1 MNLNVREMQ
10 LDDIEKIVDYFH
22 ESETAFL
29 EAMGV
34 DKRKLPDREQWIEKL
49 KAEYNKKLEDK
60 ELYYIIWLLDDE
72 PIGHSNISKI
82 KYGNSA
88 TMHLHI
94 WKNDKR
100 KKRFG
105 LEFLKRTI
113 PMYFEK
119 YELKKLICEP
129 YSKNI
134 APNKVLQ
141 KAGFTFIRSYD
152 MIPGPLNFYQTI
164 HRYELSA
171 EGFENLFIS
180 E

>member
-1 MNLNVREMQ
+1 MNVNIREIQ
-10 LDDIEKIVDYFH
+10 LVDIEKIIDYFH

-34 DKRKLPDREQWIEKL
+34 DKKKLPDREQWIEKL
-49 KAEYNKKLEDK
+49 KVEYNKKIEKK
-60 ELYYIIWLLDDE
+60 ELYYIIWLFNDE

-82 KYGNSA
+82 KLGNSA

-94 WKNDKR
+94 WNIDKR
-100 KKRFG
+100 YKGLG

-113 PMYFEK
+113 PIYFEK
-119 YELKKLICEP
+119 YKLNKLICEP
-129 YSKNI
+129 YSKNV

-152 MIPGPLNFYQTI
+152 TIPGPINFYQTI
-164 HRYELSA
+164 NRYELSA
-171 EGFENLFIS
+171 EGFEHL
-180 E
+180 

>member
-1 MNLNVREMQ
+1 MNVNVREMQ
-10 LDDIEKIVDYFH
+10 MVDIQKIVDYFH
-22 ESETAFL
+22 ETETEFL

-34 DKRKLPDREQWIEKL
+34 DKRKLPNRDLWIEKL
-49 KAEYNKKLEDK
+49 KIEYDKKLENK
-60 ELYYIIWLLDDE
+60 ELYVIIWLFDDE

-82 KYGNSA
+82 KFGNSA

-94 WKNDKR
+94 WKNDNR
-100 KKRFG
+100 KKGLG

-113 PMYFEK
+113 PMYFEN
-119 YELKKLICEP
+119 YELTKLICEP
-129 YSKNI
+129 YSKNV

-152 MIPGPLNFYQTI
+152 TIPGPLNFYQTI

-171 EGFENLFIS
+171 EEFEHLYKS
-180 E
+180 T